1 MGTLGQRCLLCLVL
15 LGLHGRAAGALAE
28 PELCY
33 VLDAVLFLYSLIL
46 TGLYVRLRFLTRR
59 SQKAA
64 EKKEEEG
71 RLCRSQLGAPGDLR
85 DPADEELLT
94 PPVSPPVPS
103 CVTSPVPKPRHPL
116 LTPNATTRTEKL
128 GFSP

>member
-64 EKKEEEG
+64 EKGLSSEHQETYETLQMK
-71 RLCRSQLGAPGDLR
+71 S
-85 DPADEELLT
+85 
-94 PPVSPPVPS
+94 S
-103 CVTSPVPKPRHPL
+103 
-116 LTPNATTRTEKL
+116 
-128 GFSP
+128 